1 MNPSKQTQTF
11 DDTLWAVGE
20 QTFESLAFMLLM
32 PEEEGAASDEWG
44 NVARVNFTGPFGGC
58 LFVAI
63 SPGMLDPL
71 GANMLGIEP
80 GEDPPEG
87 VKLEDAL
94 KELLN
99 VVCGNLLPAI
109 AGAEDVFQIASP
121 TMLEAPVLPEGME
134 GMEQRGRAELVLDS
148 GRAELVLYLDAGTV
162 VHTPSDA
169 GAAAPANDFGEI

>member
-32 PEEEGAASDEWG
+32 PEEEGMASETWG
-44 NVARVNFTGPFGGC
+44 NVARVDFTGPFGGC
-58 LFVAI
+58 LFGAI
-63 SPGMLDPL
+63 SPGMLDAL

-80 GEDPPEG
+80 GEEPPPG

-109 AGAEDVFQIASP
+109 AGTEDVFQIASP
-121 TMLEAPVLPEGME
+121 TMLDAPVLPEGVE
-134 GMEQRGRAELVLDS
+134 GMELRGRGELVLDS

-162 VHTPSDA
+162 VDIPNDA
-169 GAAAPANDFGEI
+169 GAATPTRDLGEI